1 MFCKVIAFSQH
12 SGGIGPLDYHGP
24 EGARGQFLGTA
35 CPAAAHQR
43 HTVFQGHGR
52 RVRIGEGMARAGG
65 EFQCNA
71 LLCRKGRGFGVD
83 KARIRHDVR
92 PGFDGREVRALL
104 HLIHDAF
111 PVDDDQRRPGLARLA
126 HGFGKQGWRNVA
138 QLHPGPRFHVGVK
151 AKPAHLRGH
160 LRELGEVRPV
170 AGSHQPGKAYPRK
183 RGIAQGRR
191 DAEARPF
198 RLYHDMEIRHGNSPC
213 RIIGRKRKK
222 RKEPQGSGYLG
233 ICAL

>member
-1 MFCKVIAFSQH
+1 MFCKVIAFPQH
-12 SGGIGPLDYHGP
+12 SGGIGPFDYHGP

-35 CPAAAHQR
+35 GPAAAHQR

-52 RVRIGEGMARAGG
+52 RVRIGEGVARAGG
-65 EFQCNA
+65 EFQGNA

-92 PGFDGREVRALL
+92 PGF
-104 HLIHDAF
+104 
-111 PVDDDQRRPGLARLA
+111 ARLA
-126 HGFGKQGWRNVA
+126 HGFGKKGWRNVA

-151 AKPAHLRGH
+151 AEPAHLRGH

-170 AGSHQPGKAYPRK
+170 AGFHQPGKAYPRK
-183 RGIAQGRR
+183 RGIAQGRC